1 MAVAQTALDTKRYD
15 RQIRLWGM
23 ETQLRMSTTRV
34 LICGAGGLAAEVAK
48 NLVLA
53 GVGHV
58 TLQDHARV
66 TADDLS
72 RGGQFLL
79 GDAEVGASRAEASLP
94 FLRGL
99 NPTVTVDACTDD
111 ARAATAEHLAQF
123 DLVIA
128 TELHFD
134 DVLKLGA
141 LVRAARELH
150 TETPAKRARVAA
162 ADEGGHVPARRRVHL
177 FAAGAVGLYGWAAL
191 DLGEYVYSV
200 TTKKKG
206 ADGEETSETSAASI
220 SYPTVEVRRAA
231 SPFLPSCGALRV
243 VRAVSDPLLDRLRG
257 PHGAARA
264 CGTSARCASERAPSK
279 ASRPAGAMLHPIAQ
293 CPPLTARAA
302 STQALAAIMG
312 HPRHRANPHNACAFL
327 APPHTLRQP
336 GPCATP
342 DCTVRRLSGYPRRPP
357 LRTFRPHGSPPTLLR
372 SSRRTVPSTAPR
384 TCA

>member
-220 SYPTVEVRRAA
+220 SYPTVEAAFAHVSAARQPADIATILTAHRAFHCAEDVRVSAQRTLERLGLPQDTLSAA
-231 SPFLPSCGALRV
+231 
-243 VRAVSDPLLDRLRG
+243 LLDELA
-257 PHGAARA
+257 PHAA
-264 CGTSARCASERAPSK
+264 P
-279 ASRPAGAMLHPIAQ
+279 
-293 CPPLTARAA
+293 
-302 STQALAAIMG
+302 ALAPVCAILG
-312 HPRHRANPHNACAFL
+312 GLLGQEAIKVISGKDTPIDNIVLLDTVAPPPNSGARVIRL
-327 APPHTLRQP
+327 APP
-336 GPCATP
+336 
-342 DCTVRRLSGYPRRPP
+342 
-357 LRTFRPHGSPPTLLR
+357 
-372 SSRRTVPSTAPR
+372 
-384 TCA
+384 